1 MLSKDEAAEL
11 LVLIEHG
18 DENALT
24 TLFQETKGKFH
35 YIASKYLINK
45 MYIEDVLSEAYLKI
59 YKRAASYNKKFDPF
73 AWMYEI
79 VKNTALDFNRKFSK
93 EEYLIMDEKFI
104 LEKKPKRNEVLYF
117 ALKELNEEEYQ
128 VAYLKIW
135 ENCTLETIAKEIGR
149 SVSQVF
155 RIYQSAL
162 TKLRDIL
169 VDADLKELIK

>member
-1 MLSKDEAAEL
+1 
-11 LVLIEHG
+11 LI
-18 DENALT
+18 L
-24 TLFQETKGKFH
+24 
-35 YIASKYLINK
+35 
-45 MYIEDVLSEAYLKI
+45 
-59 YKRAASYNKKFDPF
+59 
-73 AWMYEI
+73 
-79 VKNTALDFNRKFSK
+79 
-93 EEYLIMDEKFI
+93 DEKFI